1 MKNFRNIKTYQLLE
15 QDKINDFSIEYE
27 TVE

>member
-1 MKNFRNIKTYQLLE
+1 MKNFRNIKTYHLLE

-27 TVE
+27 TVD